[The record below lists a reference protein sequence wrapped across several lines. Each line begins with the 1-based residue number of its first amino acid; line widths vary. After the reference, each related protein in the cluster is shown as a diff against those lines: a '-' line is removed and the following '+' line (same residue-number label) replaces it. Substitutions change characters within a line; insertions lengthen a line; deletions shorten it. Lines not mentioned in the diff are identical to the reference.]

1 MDTILNNKKKGI
13 AAALFCMFL
22 WGSAFPVLKLSYE
35 ELNIPADDFMTKIYF
50 AGIRFFLSGI
60 LVFLYSFFF
69 TKTKGGKV
77 DLKFLLLL
85 GLVQTTIQY
94 LFFYIGVGNTS
105 GVKSSILQASSTFLI
120 VLFSHFVFK
129 DDPLSL
135 RKIIAL
141 AFGFGGI
148 FAANISTGLDFSF
161 RLTGEGF
168 LLMSSLANALGTIL
182 VKLKGKDMNPLTL
195 TLGQMIFGSFLLL
208 IPGKIFKHSPLMWT
222 PFAIV
227 LLFYSAFISA
237 AAFTLWYELLKHYK
251 SGEISVYQLFIP
263 IFGSFLSLAL
273 LPGEYLNYNLII
285 GLILVC
291 IGIWILNR
299 KRFL

>member
-1 MDTILNNKKKGI
+1 MFENKKKGI
-13 AAALFCMFL
+13 VAALFCMFL

-50 AGIRFFLSGI
+50 AGIRFFLSGV

-69 TKTKGGKV
+69 AKTKKGKI
-77 DLKFLLLL
+77 DLKFLMLL

-120 VLFSHFVFK
+120 VLFSHFIFK
-129 DDPLSL
+129 DDSLSL

-148 FAANISTGLDFSF
+148 FAANISMGLDLNF

-168 LLMSSLANALGTIL
+168 LLMSSLANAAGTIL

-208 IPGKIFKHSPLMWT
+208 IPGKVFQNSPLVWT
-222 PFAIV
+222 PFAVV

-299 KRFL
+299 KRFV